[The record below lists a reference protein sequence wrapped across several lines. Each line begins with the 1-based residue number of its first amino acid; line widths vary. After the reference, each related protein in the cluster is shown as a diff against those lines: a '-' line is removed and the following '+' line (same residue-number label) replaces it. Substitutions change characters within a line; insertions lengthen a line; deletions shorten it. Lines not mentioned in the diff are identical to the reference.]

1 VSLVAMRLFD
11 TSGYDGTSMDDIAVA
26 AGVSRRSLFRYFPVK
41 AALIWDGF
49 DPFFRVLDGRLESSP
64 IDRDV
69 ASAIERCVVQSLL
82 ALGDDLR
89 LARIRL
95 RILSSHPELRSFG
108 SAGLLAVRDRLGRFV
123 AERLQLPPRSLE
135 AAALADAATAA
146 MFAALRYWAVDTTD
160 ETPVNC
166 VHRAMNAL
174 AGVFGSR

>member
-1 VSLVAMRLFD
+1 MRLFD

-69 ASAIERCVVQSLL
+69 A
-82 ALGDDLR
+82 
-89 LARIRL
+89 
-95 RILSSHPELRSFG
+95 
-108 SAGLLAVRDRLGRFV
+108 
-123 AERLQLPPRSLE
+123 ERLQLPPRSLE

-146 MFAALRYWAVDTTD
+146 LFAALRYWAVDTTD